1 MIHNGYPNQK
11 IGRGPSFSMYDDIS
25 RGSRDLIRGAERI
38 GKEYVAPAAKYAG
51 KELLKTTTAPLPTIG
66 AGLGLTAG
74 TLASVAAGNPE
85 LLPYLGSAGG
95 LAGKYAGK
103 WAQGKINKAIDKL

>member
-25 RGSRDLIRGAERI
+25 RGTSNLIRGAERV
-38 GKEYVAPAAKYAG
+38 GKEYVLPAAKYAG

-66 AGLGLTAG
+66 TGLGLTAG

-95 LAGKYAGK
+95 LAGKMAGEYAK
-103 WAQGKINKAIDKL
+103 KKINKAIDSL